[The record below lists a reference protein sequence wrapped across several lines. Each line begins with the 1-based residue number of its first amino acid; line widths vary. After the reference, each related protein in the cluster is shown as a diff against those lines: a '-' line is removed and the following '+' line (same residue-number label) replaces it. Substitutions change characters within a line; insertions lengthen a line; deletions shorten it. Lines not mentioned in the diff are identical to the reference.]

1 MITPEV
7 FTSANRSTVLDWT
20 EEKLLLAKTCYEA
33 GESPDTICGKIG
45 YSWGSILRVLKIM
58 GVTIRPRG
66 AAPVLTDDEKEQ
78 IKLLLKDF
86 TQQEIANT
94 YGINRGVVQK
104 IHANEKKR
112 LAELAK

>member
-1 MITPEV
+1 MITQEV
-7 FTSANRSTVLDWT
+7 FNSANRGTTLDWT

-33 GESPDTICGKIG
+33 GESPDDISTKIG
-45 YSWGSILRVLKIM
+45 FGWGAILRVLKIM

-66 AAPVLTDDEKEQ
+66 APPVLTDDEREQ

-104 IHANEKKR
+104 IHAKEQKR
-112 LAELAK
+112 LAELAR